1 MTAEVLPSEPPIEQC
16 RERFE
21 LMMAM
26 AEASPN
32 PDKARLIRAA
42 AWSFAAIRRFGPTD
56 EAAEAKIAAVNARL
70 DAALR
75 MSFELSARLAEME
88 ARFGAGGARSFAG
101 LTVRDA
107 ANLAIHND
115 CIAAAHTFCRSV
127 AADPRAGC
135 FLPGLG

>member
-1 MTAEVLPSEPPIEQC
+1 
-16 RERFE
+16 
-21 LMMAM
+21 MMAM

-42 AWSFAAIRRFGPTD
+42 AWSFAAIRRFDPTD

-88 ARFGAGGARSFAG
+88 ARFGACGRDRSPA
-101 LTVRDA
+101 
-107 ANLAIHND
+107 
-115 CIAAAHTFCRSV
+115 
-127 AADPRAGC
+127 
-135 FLPGLG
+135 